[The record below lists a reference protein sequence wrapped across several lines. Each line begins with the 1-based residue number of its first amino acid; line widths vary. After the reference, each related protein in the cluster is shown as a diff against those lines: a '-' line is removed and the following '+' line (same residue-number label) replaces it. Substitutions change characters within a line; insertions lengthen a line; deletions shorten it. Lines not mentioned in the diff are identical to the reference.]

1 MIRVNIIEDER
12 IVRSV
17 TNTQGE
23 CPLVAWAQENEKS
36 PGHCVFF
43 LTGEIKDIIDK
54 DDVFELLV
62 RSTLN
67 CLDLRGVK
75 TAFCKN
81 EELFDGLK
89 RLGFKE
95 CKGGYEVDIKGF
107 FKPCCSR

>member
-1 MIRVNIIEDER
+1 MIRVNIIEDEK

-17 TNTQGE
+17 AGAEGE
-23 CPLVAWAQENEKS
+23 CPLIAWAQENEKS
-36 PGHCVFF
+36 PGHCVFS

-67 CLDLRGVK
+67 CLDLRGVNV
-75 TAFCKN
+75 AFCSNK
-81 EELFDGLK
+81 ELFDGLK

-95 CKGGYEVDIKGF
+95 STRGVEVDIKSF
-107 FKPCCSR
+107 FKPCCKH

>member
-17 TNTQGE
+17 VDAQEE
-23 CPLVAWAQENEKS
+23 CPLIAWAQENEKS
-36 PGHCVFF
+36 PGHCVFM
-43 LTGEIKDIIDK
+43 LTGEIKDIVDK

-75 TAFCKN
+75 VAFCSNKA
-81 EELFDGLK
+81 LFDGLK

-95 CKGGYEVDIKGF
+95 CSRGMEVDIKSF
-107 FKPCCSR
+107 FKPCCKE

>member
-17 TNTQGE
+17 VETAGE
-23 CPLVAWAQENEKS
+23 CPLIAWAQENEKS

-54 DDVFELLV
+54 DDVFELLG

-67 CLDLRGVK
+67 CRDLRGIS
-75 TAFCKN
+75 AACCGN
-81 EELFDGLK
+81 GAIFDGLK

-95 CKGGYEVDIKGF
+95 SARGMEVDIKSF
-107 FKPCCSR
+107 FKPCCSH

>member
-17 TNTQGE
+17 VETAGK
-23 CPLVAWAQENEKS
+23 CPLIAWAQENEKS

-67 CLDLRGVK
+67 CLDLRGIK
-75 TAFCKN
+75 TAFCGN
-81 EELFDGLK
+81 EALFDGLK

-95 CKGGYEVDIKGF
+95 SARGMEVDIKSF
-107 FKPCCSR
+107 FKPCCSH